1 MYKKILVP
9 LDGSE
14 LSEAVLNHVVTIAT
28 GCKVPDVVLIRIRS
42 PLDKSVRE
50 TLDVDIASKLDEAYQ
65 EEAANYLN
73 KIAANLKEKGVATK
87 TVVLSGNPAEEIIN
101 YVKGSGVD
109 LIVMSTHGRSGVSRW
124 VFGSVA
130 DKVIRLSEVPV
141 LIKPAGRR
149 SV

>member
-14 LSEAVLNHVVTIAT
+14 LSESILEHVITIAT
-28 GCKVPDVVLIRIRS
+28 GCKVPDVLLIRVRS
-42 PLDKSVRE
+42 PLDKNTKE
-50 TLDVDIASKLDEAYQ
+50 ALDADIASKLDEAYQ
-65 EEAANYLN
+65 EEASNYLD
-73 KIAANLKEKGVATK
+73 KIVFDLKKKGIDAK
-87 TVVLSGNPAEEIIN
+87 AIVLSGNPAEEIIG
-101 YVKGSGVD
+101 YVKDSGVD

-141 LIKPAGRR
+141 LIRPAGIR
-149 SV
+149 S

>member
-14 LSEAVLNHVVTIAT
+14 LSESVLDHVVTIAT
-28 GCKVPDVVLIRIRS
+28 GCKVPDVVLLRVRS

-50 TLDVDIASKLDEAYQ
+50 ALDADIASKLDEAYH

-73 KIAANLKEKGVATK
+73 EIATDLKEKGLAAQPA
-87 TVVLSGNPAEEIIN
+87 VLSGNPAEEIIDYAKDN
-101 YVKGSGVD
+101 GVD
-109 LIVMSTHGRSGVSRW
+109 LIIMSTHGRSGVSRL

-141 LIKPAGRR
+141 LIRPAGI
-149 SV
+149 SL

>member
-14 LSEAVLNHVVTIAT
+14 LSESILEHVITIAT
-28 GCKVPDVVLIRIRS
+28 GCKVPDVVLIRVRN
-42 PLDKSVRE
+42 PLDKNTKE
-50 TLDVDIASKLDEAYQ
+50 ALDADIASKLDEAYQ
-65 EEAANYLN
+65 EEASNYLD
-73 KIAANLKEKGVATK
+73 KIVFGLKKKGIDAK
-87 TVVLSGNPAEEIIN
+87 AIVLSGNPAEEIID
-101 YVKGSGVD
+101 YVKDSGVD

-141 LIKPAGRR
+141 LIRPPGIR
-149 SV
+149 S